1 LQIFGVR
8 PLSAHYFS
16 LYPKDL
22 QDLRGKV
29 KPGLVPPFYAD
40 LPVTFEEI
48 CESERRYI
56 LAYLERPVR
65 TQVVYFWKAFYNIV
79 FKGARSK

>member
-1 LQIFGVR
+1 
-8 PLSAHYFS
+8 
-16 LYPKDL
+16 
-22 QDLRGKV
+22 
-29 KPGLVPPFYAD
+29 VPPFYAD

-65 TQVVYFWKAFYNIV
+65 TQVVYFWKAMRNIV
-79 FKGARSK
+79 FRGARSE